1 MNVCLFLIVLGIIT
15 VQGAQP
21 ENQQEKSINAKRFR
35 EPEPCA
41 RVKGAECIPRP
52 MDSNVWPCPSF
63 ICPMNH
69 CSGPQLAVCCCP
81 GNDWLDYK

>member
-35 EPEPCA
+35 EPGMT
-41 RVKGAECIPRP
+41 VHGY
-52 MDSNVWPCPSF
+52 SF
-63 ICPMNH
+63 
-69 CSGPQLAVCCCP
+69 L
-81 GNDWLDYK
+81 